1 MEEPWKTKNLMH
13 KRRKIKL
20 TTSFVGEVSSSG
32 VCVCVCMF
40 ETEQQ
45 AKERETERDRGVVFM
60 MNYSYTS

>member
-20 TTSFVGEVSSSG
+20 TTSFVGEVSSSSG
-32 VCVCVCMF
+32 VCVCLR